1 MHLQN
6 ARTLNP
12 LMVELVDL
20 EPGTP
25 VRLTTD
31 GRWSSTLEGRWV
43 GLGPSWSEAAEYTG
57 TTPLSAK
64 VQTVGRRYPSGVY
77 VDDLVALELLDELTA
92 TCRTCKAS
100 FAVPGKVAPR
110 ECPTCSAATQ
120 AAGAAALEQYA
131 MGRRVEVHAFGH
143 WYTGVVVKIA
153 RSTVTVHYRTGSGA
167 ERDKT
172 VNASGGLIRP
182 LAEVGA

>member
-20 EPGTP
+20 DPGTP
-25 VRLTTD
+25 VRLTNESRD
-31 GRWSSTLEGRWV
+31 VAIEGRWV
-43 GLGPSWSEAAEYTG
+43 GLGPSWFGLDEYDG
-57 TTPLSAK
+57 TTPLSAE
-64 VQTVGRRYPSGVY
+64 VLTTGRRYSSRMFVA
-77 VDDLVALELLDELTA
+77 DLTAVEVLDHLTA
-92 TCRTCKAS
+92 TCHTCKTT
-100 FAVPGKVAPR
+100 FPVTTKLAPR

-120 AAGAAALEQYA
+120 AAGAERLALYP
-131 MGRRVEVHAFGH
+131 MGATVEVHAFGH
-143 WYTGVVVKIA
+143 WYRGTVVKVG

-172 VNASGGLIRP
+172 VNASGDLIRP
-182 LAEVGA
+182 LGAEARA